1 MLGPMMSSA
10 LSNPSTQPGTSLAIL
25 SVVCGGAIGATARFA
40 VELALAGG
48 VASPLLAASLSL
60 LVVNAAGSAGLG
72 WLLGHLER
80 RGGAPWLRPFLGV
93 GVFGAFTTFSGFAA
107 HLRLLHLQAG
117 ATATTGFFVAS
128 CLTAALLFHAARGA
142 QPETGQDT

>member
-1 MLGPMMSSA
+1 MLGPMTSSP
-10 LSNPSTQPGTSLAIL
+10 LPNPAAHPDTSLAIL
-25 SVVCGGAIGATARFA
+25 SVVAGGAIGASARFA

-48 VASPLLAASLSL
+48 IASPPLAASLSL

-93 GVFGAFTTFSGFAA
+93 GVFGGFTTFSGFAA
-107 HLRLLHLQAG
+107 HLRVLHPQAG
-117 ATATTGFFVAS
+117 ATATSAFFVAS
-128 CLTAALLFHAARGA
+128 CLTAVLVFHAASGA
-142 QPETGQDT
+142 RPETGEDA